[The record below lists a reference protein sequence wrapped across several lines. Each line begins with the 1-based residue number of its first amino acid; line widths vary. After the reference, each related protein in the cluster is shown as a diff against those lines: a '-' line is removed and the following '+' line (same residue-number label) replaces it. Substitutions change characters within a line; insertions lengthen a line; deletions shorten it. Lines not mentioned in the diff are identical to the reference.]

1 MTVGRLKKPGV
12 SLGLTLAEV
21 VIVLAGLVVLAL
33 LIILGVGR
41 MDRRTPLSR
50 RLVCA
55 SNLKGIGIFAKVY
68 ANDFDVAWPTVGFDE
83 SMIGSIRYTVP
94 AGGGAGTVQ
103 SPDRTMPT
111 TSGPGGAREVSVTR
125 AYWQLVRS
133 GDVVE
138 QQFICPSSDDEPD
151 PALIVEP
158 YYDFA
163 GPQNIS
169 YGFQVPFGSMP
180 SRPHEGMHN
189 DMVLAADKGPYV
201 DASVLPPMNL
211 TVSSP
216 RDAWRPFNSPNHGGE
231 GQNAL
236 FADGHVSFMRTPI
249 VGVENDNI
257 YTVALDNVSLAARV
271 IGESPW
277 VRSAPPFTAVDAEGG
292 HLASTDSVIFP

>member
-1 MTVGRLKKPGV
+1 MIVGRLKKPGV
-12 SLGLTLAEV
+12 SLGLTLVEV
-21 VIVLAGLVVLAL
+21 MIVLAVLVVLAL
-33 LIILGVGR
+33 LILFTPISHRNRGV
-41 MDRRTPLSR
+41 SR
-50 RLVCA
+50 RLICA
-55 SNLKGIGIFAKVY
+55 SNLKGIGTSAKIY
-68 ANDFDVAWPTVGFDE
+68 ANDFGEDWPMVGYDE
-83 SMIGSIRYTVP
+83 SRVGSIRYTVP

-133 GDVVE
+133 GDVTVE
-138 QQFICPSSDDEPD
+138 QLICPFSGDEPD
-151 PALIVEP
+151 PTVDIER

-163 GPQNIS
+163 SPKNIS
-169 YGFQVPFGSMP
+169 YGYQVPFGVRS
-180 SRPHEGMHN
+180 SRAREGVHN
-189 DMVLAADKGPYV
+189 GMVLAADKGPYV
-201 DASVLPPMNL
+201 NASVPTPANL

-216 RDAWRPFNSPNHGGE
+216 RDAWRSFNSPNHGGE

-257 YTVALDNVSLAARV
+257 YTVALDNISLAARV

-277 VRSAPPFTAVDAEGG
+277 VRSAPPFTAIDAEGK

>member
-1 MTVGRLKKPGV
+1 MTSARIGRWWGYDE
-12 SLGLTLAEV
+12 GLA
-21 VIVLAGLVVLAL
+21 
-33 LIILGVGR
+33 
-41 MDRRTPLSR
+41 
-50 RLVCA
+50 
-55 SNLKGIGIFAKVY
+55 
-68 ANDFDVAWPTVGFDE
+68 
-83 SMIGSIRYTVP
+83 GSIRYTVP

-111 TSGPGGAREVSVTR
+111 TSGPEGAREASLTR
-125 AYWQLVRS
+125 AFWLLVRS
-133 GDVVE
+133 GDVTV
-138 QQFICPSSDDEPD
+138 QQCICPSSKDKAD
-151 PALIVEP
+151 PTLNFDL

-163 GPQNIS
+163 GPRNIS
-169 YGFQVPFGSMP
+169 YGCQVPFGAIP

-201 DASVLPPMNL
+201 DASVPAPMNL

-216 RDAWRPFNSPNHGGE
+216 RDAWRPFNSRNHGGE

-249 VGVENDNI
+249 AGVESDNI

-277 VRSAPPFTAVDAEGG
+277 VHSAPPFTAIDAEGK